1 MRGAGEGDKCSYV
14 IVRHRQN
21 TCSCF
26 LWSVHCTGTETVKP
40 RAQAAI
46 HPLLLPLHGPVSDNY
61 STCVGSMLG
70 SVFIFSAVPLPFMS
84 TKAGYMRKSLS
95 RFCNHH
101 HQVSILTNINSGS
114 NTGFS
119 TCVNIHA

>member
-1 MRGAGEGDKCSYV
+1 MLICNSEALSEYLFMLSMV
-14 IVRHRQN
+14 
-21 TCSCF
+21 
-26 LWSVHCTGTETVKP
+26 CTLHWNRNCETSSSGP
-40 RAQAAI
+40 L
-46 HPLLLPLHGPVSDNY
+46 HPLFLPLHRPVSDNY

-84 TKAGYMRKSLS
+84 TKAGYVRKSLS

-101 HQVSILTNINSGS
+101 YQVSILTNINSGS
-114 NTGFS
+114 STGFS